1 MTIIVLAWET
11 GRILV
16 PFLEEE
22 MEEKISSGKITNQC
36 FRVEH
41 FKVEILRDIQL
52 KSHKSEEWMSF
63 LPLSTA
69 LWYNPTTR

>member
-1 MTIIVLAWET
+1 M
-11 GRILV
+11 

-52 KSHKSEEWMSF
+52 KSHKSEE
-63 LPLSTA
+63 
-69 LWYNPTTR
+69 